1 MTRKKNEPTD
11 TETCGA
17 VAAQDNDNTFPV
29 TLRAKTCEEL
39 SEMLN
44 DLAAPEGQS
53 LYTGCVARDY
63 TDGTFILIVDTKPK
77 EA

>member
-11 TETCGA
+11 TEACGTVGA
-17 VAAQDNDNTFPV
+17 HDNDNTFPV
-29 TLRAKTCEEL
+29 TLRAKTCDEL
-39 SEMLN
+39 AEMLN
-44 DLAAPEGQS
+44 NLAAPEGQS

>member
-1 MTRKKNEPTD
+1 MTRKKNEPTN
-11 TETCGA
+11 TEACGT

-29 TLRAKTCEEL
+29 TLRAKTCEDL
-39 SEMLN
+39 GEMLN
-44 DLAAPEGQS
+44 NLIAPEGQS

-63 TDGTFILIVDTKPK
+63 TDGTFILKVDTKPK